1 MVTDFP
7 CMWVFVPENI
17 QKPSHHGPRH
27 PALCGLF
34 WAGEIGPGDFMRSL
48 QTWARWSFLASKRR
62 EGMLSGS
69 QQLAEVQQ
77 DREEQAICNQQLIGG
92 GLAKVWKM
100 TLDVPKWD
108 EEFVRVTKTWAWV
121 PCQIELF
128 SFDLDCLSWIL
139 NSFSTSYNDTCFPC
153 CRNAATL
160 GDSSMPWEWGL
171 SGEKAGSLPSLPVRW
186 DWTFLLQWRTLWYLT
201 LTGFLH

>member
-128 SFDLDCLSWIL
+128 SFDLDRLSWIQ
-139 NSFSTSYNDTCFPC
+139 TVFPC
-153 CRNAATL
+153 CLLESHQITGCSAKFHFFLYSLVPTEL
-160 GDSSMPWEWGL
+160 IQHFLQWHLL
-171 SGEKAGSLPSLPVRW
+171 S
-186 DWTFLLQWRTLWYLT
+186 LLQKCSHSWR
-201 LTGFLH
+201 